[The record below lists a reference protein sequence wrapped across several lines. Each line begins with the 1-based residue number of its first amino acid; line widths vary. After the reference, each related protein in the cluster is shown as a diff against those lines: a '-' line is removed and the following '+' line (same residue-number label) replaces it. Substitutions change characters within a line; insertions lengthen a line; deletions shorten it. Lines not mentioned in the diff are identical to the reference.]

1 MPAMRTITVIKRD
14 PHGKEIWRYSAKL
27 VRRQGSAL
35 RLEALYNREE
45 MPFMGIVIKRC
56 DRFVETYFTDRWYN
70 LYEIHDRDDDRL
82 KGWYCN
88 IGRPAVWESE
98 DVLSYVDLALDLWVA
113 PDGTQT
119 VLDEDE
125 FAALGLDPVTKAK
138 ALAALEE
145 LKRLF
150 SESKTPGL
158 M

>member
-1 MPAMRTITVIKRD
+1 MPAMKAITVIKRD
-14 PHGKEIWRYSAKL
+14 PHDGEVWRYTARL
-27 VRRQGSAL
+27 VRQQGSAL
-35 RLEALYNREE
+35 RLEALFNRED
-45 MPFMGIVIKRC
+45 MPFMGMMLKGG

-70 LYEIHDRDDDRL
+70 LYAIHDREDDRL

-98 DVLSYVDLALDLWVA
+98 AVLSYEDLALDLWVA

-119 VLDEDE
+119 VLDEEE
-125 FAALGLDPVTKAK
+125 FAALGLDPATKTH

-158 M
+158 L